1 MREPKARIRAGLV
14 VLILVSL
21 FALPIATAVVSP
33 SSTAYAQIEFTPNVA
48 TLDVTVS
55 PQPATI
61 GPFTWAPGIRFD
73 CPVGLPERC
82 RPDLV
87 NMNGDDLFGWGELLG
102 EPGLVLVWVTDETG
116 THHLVVSS
124 DDPQFAGLAGGG
136 SFADLIEDRDE
147 QIRYI
152 QDREWEITG
161 SIAAPSA
168 LIVALLLLCPE
179 TAGTTCLLAGI
190 GAAATGLGN
199 VIRNAGMEANAQD
212 RLDRF
217 EDNLAGRFQ
226 QMLLTLG
233 TTP

>member
-1 MREPKARIRAGLV
+1 MPDPKSRIRAGLV
-14 VLILVSL
+14 VLLIVSF
-21 FALPIATAVVSP
+21 FAIPIATGALSP
-33 SSTAYAQIEFTPNVA
+33 GTSVYAQIEFTPNVA

-61 GPFTWAPGIRFD
+61 GPLVWAPGMQFD
-73 CPVGLPERC
+73 CPVGMPERC
-82 RPDLV
+82 RPELV
-87 NMNGDDLFGWGELLG
+87 NMYGDDQFGWGELLG
-102 EPGLVLVWVTDETG
+102 EPGLVLMWITDDTG
-116 THHLVVSS
+116 THHLVVSA

-136 SFADLIEDRDE
+136 SFAELIEDRDE

-161 SIAAPSA
+161 SVAAPSA

-212 RLDRF
+212 RLERF
-217 EDNLAGRFQ
+217 EGNLAGRFQ
-226 QMLLTLG
+226 QMLLTPS

>member
-1 MREPKARIRAGLV
+1 MPETKAKARLCLIVLMLLGLV
-14 VLILVSL
+14 AI
-21 FALPIATAVVSP
+21 PIATAALSP
-33 SSTAYAQIEFTPNVA
+33 STSVYAQIEFTPNVA

-61 GPFTWAPGIRFD
+61 GPLVWAPGMQFD
-73 CPVGLPERC
+73 CPVGMPERC

-87 NMNGDDLFGWGELLG
+87 NMYGDDLFGWGELLG
-102 EPGLVLVWVTDETG
+102 EPGLVLVWITDETG
-116 THHLVVSS
+116 THHLVVSA

-152 QDREWEITG
+152 QDREWEIAG

-212 RLDRF
+212 RLERF
-217 EDNLAGRFQ
+217 EGNLAGRFQ
-226 QMLLTLG
+226 QMGLTLG